1 MRLAPRSNLRSEEE
15 WSLGMDE
22 GLPRMWRGF
31 MAARM
36 LVASV
41 LLILLVFLQAM
52 GQGSHTEALALCAAY
67 LALTVWVRWW
77 GTPRRALSYVDPQ
90 WLYTVGADVL
100 VFSALLFL
108 QVGTFNFTPLFALP
122 VLLAAVL
129 GPLLLALGTAAAV
142 TMVLLTDAWRWSIF
156 GAAEATPRFL
166 QAALT
171 GTGLFM
177 VAYLANQLAMR
188 LAKQERLAVG
198 SAMAVRAQTQ
208 VNQLVIDTLS
218 DGVLVV
224 DANGVVRAA
233 NPAAREMLGSR
244 AKLAGS
250 HDSSFGAEA
259 VVLPQTPFV
268 LASYAAW
275 QPLAN
280 LANATLQSR
289 QSHSAEVPIV
299 DAAGATR
306 RLYARTQ
313 FASAQ
318 HDAQDATLDT
328 DTLCVVFIE
337 DLRELEARLR
347 TEKLA
352 AMGRMSAAVAHEI
365 RNPLAAISQ
374 ANALLAEDLVL
385 PAQLKL
391 TQMVQHNARRLARI
405 VDDVLDVSRV
415 TPLGSSQ
422 ERLMEAERSIFAICN
437 DWAVQHDI
445 GDQLRLPSASVM
457 LARSTVVFEED
468 HLRRVLV
475 NLLDNALRFA
485 SKRPAAIEV
494 FIQLPWQVEASSE
507 QDLFGEVAG
516 SVSAPLRLAVWS
528 DAPPIEQSVQAH
540 LFEPFF
546 SSESRSSGLGLYIC
560 RELCER
566 HGAVIGYQRS
576 KRATLGNEDADAVQA
591 GNEFFVLLNIAPS
604 SV

>member
-1 MRLAPRSNLRSEEE
+1 MRPAPRSTVPAEEE
-15 WSLGMDE
+15 WSLGMEE

-31 MAARM
+31 MAARI

-41 LLILLVFLQAM
+41 LLALLVFLQTM
-52 GQGSHTEALALCAAY
+52 GQADHAEALMLCTGY
-67 LALTVWVRWW
+67 LVLTIWVRWW
-77 GTPRRALSYVDPQ
+77 SKPKRATSYMDPQ
-90 WLYTVGADVL
+90 WLYTVGADVV

-122 VLLAAVL
+122 VLLAAVV

-142 TMVLLTDAWRWSIF
+142 TMVLLTEAWRLSIF
-156 GAAEATPRFL
+156 GATEATPRFL

-188 LAKQERLAVG
+188 LAKQERLALA
-198 SAMAVRAQTQ
+198 SAKAARAQTQ

-233 NPAAREMLGSR
+233 NPAAREMLGPR
-244 AKLAGS
+244 TKLAGT
-250 HDSSFGAEA
+250 HDSSFGMEA
-259 VVLPQTPFV
+259 IVLPQTPFV

-275 QPLAN
+275 QPLAH
-280 LANATLQSR
+280 LANVTLQSR
-289 QSHSAEVPIV
+289 ESHSAEVPIA

-306 RLYARTQ
+306 RLYVRTQ
-313 FASAQ
+313 FASA
-318 HDAQDATLDT
+318 HTEADNAALDA

-337 DLRELEARLR
+337 DLREMEARLR

-374 ANALLAEDLVL
+374 ANALLAEELTQ

-391 TQMVQHNARRLARI
+391 TQMVQHNARRLGRI

-415 TPLGSSQ
+415 TPLGSSS
-422 ERLMEAERSIFAICN
+422 ERLMEFERTVFAICN
-437 DWAVQHDI
+437 DWAEQHNC
-445 GDQLRLPSASVM
+445 GDQLRLPPASVM

-475 NLLDNALRFA
+475 NLLDNALRYA

-494 FIQLPWQVEASSE
+494 FIQLPWQAGADTE
-507 QDLFGEVAG
+507 QDLFGAVAN
-516 SVSAPLRLAVWS
+516 SASAPLRLAVWS
-528 DAPPIEQSVQAH
+528 DAAPIEQSVQAH

-576 KRATLGNEDADAVQA
+576 KRAALGNEDADATAA
-591 GNEFFVLLNIAPS
+591 GNEFFVLVNIAPNLA
-604 SV
+604 